1 MKLIDRLR
9 ALYRG
14 DDEETRRFHLAL
26 AAFDLATIIFLIAS
40 SFYQGSPAVE
50 AIDAVIGVAILIELA
65 ARIAASRS
73 PRREFFSPFTIADV
87 IVVASLLAPVLGE
100 GFAFLR
106 VLRLLRLLNA
116 YKLFR
121 KTRPA
126 GGYFARNERTI
137 VAATHLAIF
146 LFVSTAVV
154 YESQR
159 RINDQIANYV
169 DAFYYTVTTLT
180 TTGYGDITLK
190 GHAGRLLAAALMII
204 GVSLFLRLIHAALRP
219 NKVEFKCPDCG
230 LKDHDIDAVH
240 CKACGRILNIEDEGA
255 V

>member
-50 AIDAVIGVAILIELA
+50 AMDAVIGVAILIELA

-87 IVVASLLAPVLGE
+87 IVVASLLAPILGE

-106 VLRLLRLLNA
+106 ILRLLRLLNA

-126 GGYFARNERTI
+126 GGYFARNDRTI

-240 CKACGRILNIEDEGA
+240 CKTCGRILNIEDEGA